1 MAKDW
6 KSDLKEIISSQQNSV
21 KKVIDDRNNR
31 EAERLKKIK
40 EIKNII
46 RPRFE
51 YIKELIDSDKYLLS
65 TFSGESD
72 QDTQKEQSAPIA
84 AAPVRSQQIGVSQGP
99 QGLQGVRIPDEHE
112 RFIETAKKGEM
123 TLKPKINEGPAEL
136 VLIMPSLSDV
146 NRLDLMYKIE
156 FKDEKPVLHA
166 FDLVSSGK
174 MKNNGSAH
182 DKFEDF
188 IQDTLKRFLLSWFTR
203 KEGTELD
210 KERKFTLVIDAHGLD
225 R

>member
-6 KSDLKEIISSQQNSV
+6 KGELKDIISSQQN
-21 KKVIDDRNNR
+21 KIKTVIDNR
-31 EAERLKKIK
+31 DKRESERMKKIK
-40 EIKNII
+40 EIKNILK
-46 RPRFE
+46 PRLE
-51 YIKELIDSDKYLLS
+51 YVKELIEKDKYLLS
-65 TFSGESD
+65 SFEESPSN
-72 QDTQKEQSAPIA
+72 DTTTTSNESSKEVGDVMAQAQK
-84 AAPVRSQQIGVSQGP
+84 G
-99 QGLQGVRIPDEHE
+99 DEHGQ
-112 RFIETAKKGEM
+112 FIDLAKRGEFVK
-123 TLKPKINEGPAEL
+123 TPKISEGPAEM

-146 NRLDLMYKIE
+146 NRLDLMYQIE

-166 FDLVSSGK
+166 FDLLPAGK

-188 IQDTLKRFLLSWFTR
+188 IQDSLKRFLLSWFTR

-210 KERKFTLVIDAHGLD
+210 KERKFTLVIEGHGL